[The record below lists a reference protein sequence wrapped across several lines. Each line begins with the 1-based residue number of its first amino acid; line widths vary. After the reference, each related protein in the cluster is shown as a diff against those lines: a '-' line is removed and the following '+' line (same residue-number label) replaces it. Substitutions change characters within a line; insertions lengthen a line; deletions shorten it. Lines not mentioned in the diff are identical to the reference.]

1 MQPKKRS
8 FSNKFSII
16 IPCEATYSL
25 EVSARVSLK
34 MATRVFSELKFR
46 FLNYFS
52 KAKTEKYDQKTRSAP
67 DQIGIITTCSV
78 SYHLEVNATVH
89 WKQPPKPLYKV
100 KKLRKVRFSRCF
112 SKAKTDE
119 CYQKKLTW
127 LQKIRHDYI
136 SAAYFPKV
144 GARFPLKVAT
154 KASFGGRET
163 LKIQIFRLLF

>member
-8 FSNKFSII
+8 FSTKFSII
-16 IPCEATYSL
+16 IPCEATYSV

-34 MATRVFSELKFR
+34 VATKVFLELKLR

-89 WKQPPKPLYKV
+89 
-100 KKLRKVRFSRCF
+100 
-112 SKAKTDE
+112 
-119 CYQKKLTW
+119 
-127 LQKIRHDYI
+127 
-136 SAAYFPKV
+136 
-144 GARFPLKVAT
+144 
-154 KASFGGRET
+154 
-163 LKIQIFRLLF
+163 

>member
-34 MATRVFSELKFR
+34 VATKVFLELKLR

-52 KAKTEKYDQKTRSAP
+52 EAKTEKYDQKTRSAP
-67 DQIGIITTCSV
+67 DQIGITTCSV

-89 WKQPPKPLYKV
+89 
-100 KKLRKVRFSRCF
+100 
-112 SKAKTDE
+112 
-119 CYQKKLTW
+119 
-127 LQKIRHDYI
+127 
-136 SAAYFPKV
+136 
-144 GARFPLKVAT
+144 
-154 KASFGGRET
+154 
-163 LKIQIFRLLF
+163 

>member
-16 IPCEATYSL
+16 IPCTYSL

-34 MATRVFSELKFR
+34 VATKVFLELKLR

-89 WKQPPKPLYKV
+89 
-100 KKLRKVRFSRCF
+100 
-112 SKAKTDE
+112 
-119 CYQKKLTW
+119 
-127 LQKIRHDYI
+127 
-136 SAAYFPKV
+136 
-144 GARFPLKVAT
+144 
-154 KASFGGRET
+154 
-163 LKIQIFRLLF
+163 